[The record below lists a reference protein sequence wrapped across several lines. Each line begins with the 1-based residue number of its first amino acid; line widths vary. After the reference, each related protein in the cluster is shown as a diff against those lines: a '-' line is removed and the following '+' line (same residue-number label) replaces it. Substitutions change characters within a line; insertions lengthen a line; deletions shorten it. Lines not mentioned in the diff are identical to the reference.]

1 MMIRENYTCIKNH
14 PKLQAWITWIREVL
28 VMKYALAVYF
38 IYKLKDN
45 IHILAIGFPKLIIY
59 KKSDQYKVMEF
70 CYYRI
75 CDVVI
80 TCLMLIVQYRRRPN
94 IHERR
99 DQWQMKIR
107 LD

>member
-1 MMIRENYTCIKNH
+1 MGGYAPENISGNEK
-14 PKLQAWITWIREVL
+14 PKWLYGIGSLLHIQAQ
-28 VMKYALAVYF
+28 
-38 IYKLKDN
+38 DH

-59 KKSDQYKVMEF
+59 KKSDRYKVMEF

-75 CDVVI
+75 CDVVA

-94 IHERR
+94 IQETR
-99 DQWQMKIR
+99 DRWQMKIR